1 MYVFCQKK
9 KSSERALSKQASF
22 LGKMGLI
29 GSMATAAHSFQT
41 KTNRKKTVD
50 FTFQGRKKEFQL
62 LSDGFSART
71 VRAVTFSF

>member
-1 MYVFCQKK
+1 MYFVKK
-9 KSSERALSKQASF
+9 KKKLRKGIIKTGLF